1 MYNPL
6 NLLFK
11 PMVAKEVRIQ
21 KEKNVSILLYARL
34 NSITWLNKYDNW
46 VNRWLNSK
54 QGPIFGKIKLSDFH

>member
-34 NSITWLNKYDNW
+34 NSITWLNKYDN
-46 VNRWLNSK
+46 
-54 QGPIFGKIKLSDFH
+54 